1 MLRKK
6 MPSHYH
12 IRKGS
17 PLVSL
22 TKTLVLLFTCL
33 SGPSISALTPI
44 ENVLLGNFTLQE
56 YEQSTNSI
64 ETLFLQFSDAD
75 NSPSA
80 LKRPLGIELYPN
92 MDSRE
97 LFRHRIKLGLFRGF
111 IEEGYNLENKCK
123 QGGELRFPVPSE
135 KLQAKRAFLATI
147 QYLILDY
154 TTLYMPL
161 YAKFFEFENEQYGH
175 LVDGLIQNHC
185 SQNLTTLSLRQLKLN
200 MMSRFNNTGNRS
212 LPSVKGNPYFPEKLA
227 LGESRTSSRKQEFA
241 WTLELFKSA
250 CSWGNDPDN
259 FGLMVPFVRN
269 PNLAAM
275 AIRDLAGETLSWDDK
290 EARPA
295 LEKIPNPRRIS
306 CQNLICRRSY
316 DEDFLRQTPKS
327 VGTVG
332 IKSDFERLYCT
343 EFRDADYKIRNQV
356 PQIAKKIKSM
366 TFDEQNLM
374 IGQMMALATGIPD
387 FLVQL
392 PKFSDLKDVSR
403 ASLDLLWDLWA
414 KSQKKNYQAGL
425 AYEEP
430 LKIQVVPSE
439 IYFKKFTPKFSVE
452 LDINQGEFDRV
463 ISIVGKLRT
472 KMGLTFSRKFL
483 KWARAEWKDVDPNED
498 VKKAERIMIPFKKMV
513 EDQIE
518 KLVDSYP
525 VVPLSKK
532 MDELIVKEILDQ
544 LVTYDGD
551 EFVGDQKGLMEIPVY
566 LNYGIFALRHIRD
579 RYKIKKNQGTIISD
593 LQKLRSLRL

>member
-1 MLRKK
+1 MLRKILPTLK
-6 MPSHYH
+6 RLIETLTCSWV
-12 IRKGS
+12 KGF
-17 PLVSL
+17 LVILCTFNGL
-22 TKTLVLLFTCL
+22 TSSF
-33 SGPSISALTPI
+33 ALTPL
-44 ENVLLGNFTLQE
+44 ENVLLGNFTMQD
-56 YEQSTNSI
+56 YEESTNSI
-64 ETLFLQFSDAD
+64 ETLFLQFEDKENNMSV
-75 NSPSA
+75 
-80 LKRPLGIELYPN
+80 LKRPLGMELYPE
-92 MDSRE
+92 MKSTE

-123 QGGELRFPVPSE
+123 QGGKLRFAVPSE
-135 KLQAKRAFLATI
+135 RLQAKRAFLATV

-161 YAKFFEFENEQYGH
+161 YAKFFEFESSEYGN
-175 LVDGLIQNHC
+175 LVDGLVQNYC
-185 SQNLTTLSLRQLKLN
+185 SQNLTTLSLKQLKIN
-200 MMSRFNNTGNRS
+200 MLRRFENTGGRS
-212 LPSVKGNPYFPEKLA
+212 LPSVKGNPYFPEKLS
-227 LGESRTSSRKQEFA
+227 LGESRTSARKQEFA
-241 WTLELFKSA
+241 WTIELFKSA

-259 FGLMVPFVRN
+259 FGLMVPLVRN
-269 PNLAAM
+269 PNIAAM
-275 AIRDLAGETLSWDDK
+275 AIRDLSGESLTWDDS

-295 LEKIPNPRRIS
+295 LESIPNPKRIS

-327 VGTVG
+327 VGSVS
-332 IKSDFERLYCT
+332 IKSDFERLYCN

-356 PQIAKKIKSM
+356 PQLAKKIKSM

-374 IGQMMALATGIPD
+374 IGQLMALATGIPD

-392 PKFSDLKDVSR
+392 PKFSDLKDASR

-414 KSQKKNYQAGL
+414 KSQKKNYQGGL

-439 IYFKKFTPKFSVE
+439 IYFKKFIPKFSVE

-472 KMGLTFSRKFL
+472 KMKLTFSRKFL

-498 VKKAERIMIPFKKMV
+498 KNKAERIMIPFRKMV

-532 MDELIVKEILDQ
+532 IDDLIVKEILDQ

-551 EFVGDQKGLMEIPVY
+551 EFVGDQTGLMDIPVY